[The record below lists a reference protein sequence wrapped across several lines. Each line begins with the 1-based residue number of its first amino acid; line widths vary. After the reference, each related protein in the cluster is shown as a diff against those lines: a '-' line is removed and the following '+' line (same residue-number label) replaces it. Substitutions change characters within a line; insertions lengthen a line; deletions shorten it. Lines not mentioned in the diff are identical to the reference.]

1 MCCDL
6 KYVNSSHLRYP
17 YPVLLAMH
25 GEIERRNP
33 NFRRE
38 DDIDR
43 VCECAI
49 RLVHLGAKFES
60 VKSIFNFPF
69 RDEMLRL
76 TPKIPST
83 HKAKHAT
90 TTLAQSRVVFSLCR
104 FVTFDG
110 FEIVSVQ
117 LIIRSKQ
124 AMSVMTCRG
133 VPCLGSS
140 LTWAVP
146 SSQFLHSV
154 TDLIMP

>member
-1 MCCDL
+1 M
-6 KYVNSSHLRYP
+6 Y
-17 YPVLLAMH
+17 

-33 NFRRE
+33 NFQRD

-43 VCECAI
+43 VCECAF

-76 TPKIPST
+76 TPKTPST
-83 HKAKHAT
+83 HKATHATT
-90 TTLAQSRVVFSLCR
+90 TTLAQIRIVFSLCR

-110 FEIVSVQ
+110 LESVSVQ
-117 LIIRSKQ
+117 LIFRSKQ
-124 AMSVMTCRG
+124 AMSVLTCRG

-140 LTWAVP
+140 LTWVIP
-146 SSQFLHSV
+146 SSRFLHSV